1 VTLST
6 PSIVV
11 VGSNHEY
18 ASVDIRERLAFVGET
33 LTDGLKALNA
43 NVDEGFILSTC
54 NRTEIYVA
62 SGSASH
68 GHREIFEFL
77 SGYHSVPMHVLER
90 ASYVFEGEEAVE
102 HMFRVAS
109 GLDSMVLGEPQILSQ
124 IRDAL
129 ETAREAETVGPTLQ
143 RLATDALRIG
153 KRARTETD
161 ISRNRLSIAH
171 AAMDLVASEIDD
183 FSDKTAVVIGAGKM
197 ATLAAKLLSSR
208 GIGRVVV
215 VNRSHESAQ
224 ALANQVGGDVVPMS
238 GLPAA
243 LAMAD
248 LAIAA
253 VTTGHHVVTTDVLRP
268 REHPLLLIDLSVPR
282 SIDTECET
290 MPGVSVRDVD
300 ALESLAE
307 AARFAFASEVSKV
320 EVLVQSAV
328 DDFTQWARS
337 RVASRAIG
345 EVQRR
350 ADDIRDA
357 ELERALRKLSHLND
371 RDINLIRALA
381 AGITNKLVHQPIMS
395 LRRAETLEDVREIA
409 ASQGVDVPIRETD
422 GQESQPSTQLQSSG
436 EHL

>member
-1 VTLST
+1 VALST

-18 ASVDIRERLAFVGET
+18 ASVDIRERLAFVGDT
-33 LTDGLKALNA
+33 LTDGLRALHH

-62 SGSASH
+62 SESASH

-77 SGYHSVPMHVLER
+77 SGYHCVPMHVLER
-90 ASYVFEGEEAVE
+90 ASYVFEGEDAVE
-102 HMFRVAS
+102 HLFRVAS

-129 ETAREAETVGPTLQ
+129 ETAREAQSVGPTLQ

-161 ISRNRLSIAH
+161 ISRNRSSIAH

-183 FSDKTAVVIGAGKM
+183 LSTKTAVVIGAGKM
-197 ATLAAKLLSSR
+197 ASLAAKLLNAR
-208 GIGRVVV
+208 GIGRIVI
-215 VNRSHESAQ
+215 VNRSLETAR
-224 ALANQVGGDVVPMS
+224 ALATQVGGEVVPIS
-238 GLPAA
+238 GLATA
-243 LAMAD
+243 LATAD
-248 LAIAA
+248 LAVAA
-253 VTTGHHVVTTDVLRP
+253 VTTGHHVVTTDVLKP

-282 SIDTECET
+282 AIDAECEAV
-290 MPGVSVRDVD
+290 PGVSVRDVD

-328 DDFTQWARS
+328 EDFSQWTRS
-337 RVASRAIG
+337 RVASRVIG
-345 EVQRR
+345 DVQRR
-350 ADDIRDA
+350 ADGIRDA
-357 ELERALRKLSHLND
+357 ELERALRKLGHLSE
-371 RDINLIRALA
+371 RDLNVIRAMA
-381 AGITNKLVHQPIMS
+381 VGITNKLVHQPIIS
-395 LRRAETLEDVREIA
+395 LRNAESIEDVREIA
-409 ASQGVDVPIRETD
+409 TSQGVEVPLGDTASQNAESPKVLDVA
-422 GQESQPSTQLQSSG
+422 G